1 MGCNAILYARLG
13 MGESKER
20 MTFVSI
26 GGGRIDGGWRPAS
39 PNPQGGRGEIERGDD
54 KKAG

>member
-1 MGCNAILYARLG
+1 

-26 GGGRIDGGWRPAS
+26 GGGRIDGGWMPAS